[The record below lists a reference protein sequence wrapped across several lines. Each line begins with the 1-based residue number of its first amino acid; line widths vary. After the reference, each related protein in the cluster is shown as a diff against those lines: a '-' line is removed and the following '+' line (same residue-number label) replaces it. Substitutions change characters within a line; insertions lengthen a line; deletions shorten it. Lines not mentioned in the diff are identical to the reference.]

1 MNFLSL
7 RAQVDKRLGLPRSH
21 TPRNYHGRVPMTPS
35 SGLLA
40 VA

>member
-1 MNFLSL
+1 MRTAYQAAACADRYLSEYPQL
-7 RAQVDKRLGLPRSH
+7 YLGFAA
-21 TPRNYHGRVPMTPS
+21 MTPS